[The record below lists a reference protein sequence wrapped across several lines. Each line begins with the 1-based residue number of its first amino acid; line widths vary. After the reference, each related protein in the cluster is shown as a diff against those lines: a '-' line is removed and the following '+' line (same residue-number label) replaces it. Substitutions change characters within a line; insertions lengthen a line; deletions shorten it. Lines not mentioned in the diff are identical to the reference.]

1 MLKVP
6 WNDWASNTSLWIKP
20 PCKSFMSLRISLR
33 KEYFPRYP
41 ASFTLQS
48 KPILFEGKKLF
59 QFVFYFALLGMSTTK
74 WIWRDSFTVHC
85 NAQYDLM
92 SFLGYKIVKYDT
104 IQYNTIQQHF
114 LTSDQYY
121 ETSRVWNNP
130 LMKKKKALISPVLP
144 TLIKVVL
151 PSCLT
156 QVLEGFQLKCWSSVY
171 KKAKV

>member
-1 MLKVP
+1 
-6 WNDWASNTSLWIKP
+6 
-20 PCKSFMSLRISLR
+20 MSLRISLR
-33 KEYFPRYP
+33 KEHFPWYP

-74 WIWRDSFTVHC
+74 WIWRDSFTVHG
-85 NAQYDLM
+85 NAQYAHMPVWKENIGKTDWNDLM

-104 IQYNTIQQHF
+104 IQF
-114 LTSDQYY
+114 
-121 ETSRVWNNP
+121 NNISWP
-130 LMKKKKALISPVLP
+130 LINIMKHHVSEIIHSWKKKKKALISPVLL

>member
-74 WIWRDSFTVHC
+74 WIWRDSFTVHG
-85 NAQYDLM
+85 NAQYAHMPVWKENIRKTDRNDLM

-104 IQYNTIQQHF
+104 IQF
-114 LTSDQYY
+114 
-121 ETSRVWNNP
+121 NNISWP
-130 LMKKKKALISPVLP
+130 LINIMKHHVSEIIHSWKKKKRL
-144 TLIKVVL
+144 
-151 PSCLT
+151 
-156 QVLEGFQLKCWSSVY
+156 
-171 KKAKV
+171 